1 MKITFV
7 LPEIGI
13 CGGIKST
20 FELANRLEACG
31 HKVLIVYPLVPGRCG
46 AKWHNLRKTVAILFR
61 AMRNLI
67 QGNRVRWFNLR
78 VPLIRVPILRE
89 GWLPDADIIVVTWW
103 ADTYAI
109 KNYCSAKGRK
119 VYFIRHYETWGGPK
133 DLVDKTYT
141 LPFCKIVTSFWLK
154 NLMEEKFGIEVL
166 GPLRNGIDL
175 DIFFKGRSSSEGQ
188 TPKRI
193 GLLYRRDKW
202 KGMQEG
208 LAAIFEVR
216 KIFQDFK
223 LVIFGEDIL
232 NSDKMLIEKIGN
244 FEFHKLPYKKKL
256 RSIYNSLDIFV
267 FPSLHEGFGNP
278 PMEAMA
284 CGAAVVSTDVGAV
297 KEFSIPGET
306 ALISPPGDVKSLTE
320 NILYLL
326 RNEDARRKM
335 AEEGYKYI
343 QQFSWEKTVEKLEQI
358 FEEIINSKSR

>member
-1 MKITFV
+1 MKITFI
-7 LPEIGI
+7 LPGIGI

-20 FELANRLEACG
+20 FELANRLKERG
-31 HKVLIVYPLVPGRCG
+31 HEVSVVYPLIAGRNG
-46 AKWHNLRKTVAILFR
+46 AKWYDLRKTVAILFR

-67 QGNRVRWFNLR
+67 RGNRVWWFNLN
-78 VPLIRVPILRE
+78 VPLLR
-89 GWLPDADIIVVTWW
+89 LPVLQERLLPNADVIVATWW
-103 ADTYAI
+103 ADAYAI
-109 KNYCSAKGRK
+109 KDYCSAKGKK

-154 NLMEEKFGIEVL
+154 NLMEGKFGIEVL

-175 DIFFKGRSSSEGQ
+175 GVFFKERSSFEGQ
-188 TPKRI
+188 APKRI

-208 LAAIFEVR
+208 LRAIFDVK
-216 KIFQDFK
+216 KIIPDFK
-223 LVIFGEDIL
+223 LVVFGEDIL
-232 NSDKMLIEKIGN
+232 DDDKRLIEKIGN
-244 FEFHKLPYKKKL
+244 FEFYQKPYREKL
-256 RSIYNSLDIFV
+256 RFIYNSLDIFI
-267 FPSLHEGFGNP
+267 FPSQHEGFGNP

-320 NILYLL
+320 NILFLL
-326 RNEDARRKM
+326 QNEQACQKM
-335 AEEGYKYI
+335 AEEGYRYI
-343 QQFSWEKTVEKLEQI
+343 QQFSWDKTAEKLEQI
-358 FEEIINSKSR
+358 FEEIVNPKPR